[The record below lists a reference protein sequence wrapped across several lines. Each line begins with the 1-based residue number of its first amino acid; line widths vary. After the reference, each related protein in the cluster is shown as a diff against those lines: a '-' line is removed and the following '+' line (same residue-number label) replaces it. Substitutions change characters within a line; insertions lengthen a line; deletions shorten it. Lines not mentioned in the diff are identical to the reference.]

1 MYSTKMGSNVKFTV
15 FALLTITLYG
25 GLSFAVWN
33 LHTQTV
39 SLKYENAN
47 LQNQINKKQ
56 DIVGAN
62 PNSHSSDEATVMD
75 TLKRLTRQSGSS
87 QSATDLLADALAEII
102 EKKLYTIMDC
112 ARDDADNLT
121 DCSLK
126 PGPKGDKGCLGDQGK
141 EGPQGM
147 NGEPG
152 VKGHIGYPGH
162 KGEVGSIGPIGN
174 PGPMGHRG
182 VKGDMGEIGQRGEAG
197 VKGKRGSKGHYGFPG
212 HKGESG
218 GPGAKGVKGDRGFGG
233 DNGQKGEKGMT
244 GVQGPP
250 GPIPTTQPPTT
261 GAVTTQPPTT
271 GAVTTQPP
279 TTGAMTTQPPT
290 VPSERCGGLGWRKVA
305 FIDMTDTSQNCP
317 QGLTLTGYSKRS
329 CGRTHTNSRSCSSVS
344 FPVGG
349 GQYSRV
355 CGRAKAYHWGYLY
368 AFLGYHRDSHDIN
381 AHYVDGLSFTHGTP
395 RTHIWTFAAG
405 VHQGIS
411 GDISN
416 RRQRCPCNPGNTY
429 GSPPFVGN
437 DYFCE
442 SGVSSSSV
450 IGSRL
455 HSDDPLWDGQG
466 CIYGNPCCLLNSPPW
481 FIKTLLTPTTDDIE
495 MRLCLFHSPVH
506 TNIALE
512 QMELYV
518 Y

>member
-1 MYSTKMGSNVKFTV
+1 MYSIKMGSNVKFCISQIAFV
-15 FALLTITLYG
+15 LLTISMFG

-33 LHTQTV
+33 LK
-39 SLKYENAN
+39 SENAN
-47 LQNQINKKQ
+47 LQNQISELRGF
-56 DIVGAN
+56 VGAN
-62 PNSHSSDEATVMD
+62 PNPHSSDEATVMD
-75 TLKRLTRQSGSS
+75 TLKRLTRQSSSS
-87 QSATDLLADALAEII
+87 QSATDLLADALAELI

-152 VKGHIGYPGH
+152 VKGHNGYPGH
-162 KGEVGSIGPIGN
+162 KGEVGPKGPIGDL
-174 PGPMGHRG
+174 GPMGHRG

-197 VKGKRGSKGHYGFPG
+197 VKGDEGMKGEYGFPG

-233 DNGQKGEKGMT
+233 NNGQKGEKGMT

-261 GAVTTQPPTT
+261 E
-271 GAVTTQPP
+271 
-279 TTGAMTTQPPT
+279 AMTTQPPT
-290 VPSERCGGLGWRKVA
+290 VPSERCGGPGWRKVA
-305 FIDMTDTSQNCP
+305 FIDMTNTSQNCP

-329 CGRTHTNSRSCSSVS
+329 CGRTHATSWNCSSVT

-355 CGRAKAYHWGYLY
+355 CGRAKAYQYGVLASFY
-368 AFLGYHRDSHDIN
+368 GYHNSRGIN
-381 AHYVDGLSFTHGTP
+381 AVYVAGLSFTHGTP

-405 VHQGIS
+405 YYQGIS
-411 GDISN
+411 GDSSFRN
-416 RRQRCPCNPGNTY
+416 YRCPCNPGNSI

-442 SGVSSSSV
+442 SGVSSRSAV
-450 IGSRL
+450 TPYML
-455 HSDDPLWDGQG
+455 HPDDPLWDGQG
-466 CIYGNPCCLLNSPPW
+466 CIHGNTCCQLNNPPW
-481 FIKTLLTPTTDDIE
+481 FNKTLPTPTTDDIE
-495 MRLCLFHSPVH
+495 MRLCMSSSARSA
-506 TNIALE
+506 NIALE